1 MKNSIVLF
9 VLLLCSEGW
18 SQEILHID
26 TLRFAADSSYSRA
39 ILKQGNNIYFG
50 TSKSGVVCYNET
62 TKEVNTIIPPTS
74 VGEFRDLAEHGDRS
88 ILAMVSG
95 DHGLVFMHK
104 DTTNVL
110 VYNEPG
116 VFLDD
121 IDALF
126 STLYLVG
133 DPVNGK
139 FILKM
144 VHLGGDFDVKTFDL
158 TALEN
163 EACYAASGTTGNL
176 GWCYSFVSGG
186 GKVARYHKVHSNTI
200 RSKELK
206 HLQSGEGSGPFSLLD
221 RGKRII
227 IVGGN
232 YTQPTD
238 TIGNC
243 VYSNNRGKSFKKPK
257 KTVGGYRSSV
267 VGNDKIAFAGG
278 TTGIDYTLD
287 GGKTWTPFYTMNCC
301 ALLLHNNTLYATSN
315 KGYCIRFEWKS
326 LQ

>member
-1 MKNSIVLF
+1 MKNLIALF
-9 VLLLCSEGW
+9 VLLISSLSW
-18 SQEILHID
+18 SQRILQLD
-26 TLRFAADSSYSRA
+26 TLRFAPDSSYSRA
-39 ILKQGNNIYFG
+39 ILKQENVVYFG
-50 TSKSGVVCYNET
+50 TSKTGVVCFNEQTQEVT
-62 TKEVNTIIPPTS
+62 TVIPPTS
-74 VGEFRDLAEHGDRS
+74 VGEFRDLARHEDGS
-88 ILAMVSG
+88 LLAMVSG

-104 DTTNVL
+104 DTTTVL

-144 VHLGGDFDVKTFDL
+144 VRLSGDFDVKSFEL
-158 TALEN
+158 QALEN

-176 GWCYSFVSGG
+176 GWYYSFVSGG
-186 GKVARYHKVHSNTI
+186 GKVARYHKVQSNNI
-200 RSKELK
+200 KSKELK
-206 HLQSGEGSGPFSLLD
+206 HLQSGEGAGPFSLLD
-221 RGKRII
+221 QGKHIV

-232 YTQPTD
+232 YTQPKD

-243 VYSNNRGKSFKKPK
+243 VYSNNRGRSFKKPK

-267 VGNDKIAFAGG
+267 VGNDKMLFAGG
-278 TTGIDYTLD
+278 TTGIDYSLN
-287 GGKTWTPFYTMNCC
+287 GGKTWNPFYTMNCC

-315 KGYCIRFEWKS
+315 KGYCIRFKLEE
-326 LQ
+326 L